1 MKILRLVL
9 IGLIL
14 SLSTYIHADG
24 CFKMLSTGNVSTRE
38 TSKTFFNDTAFALPK
53 DIGLLEG
60 FSISG
65 SIINNSPEYVVR
77 VILKDINGNEH
88 LVMEAYEELYS
99 DNTIRLNGYAE
110 ETALLNGVQ
119 ADSLLVFVS
128 NATLQLDSIN
138 YNATNGRSLLMP
150 DVYRQRFSEIR
161 GQQVQAKVDMINAY
175 NDTHDR
181 YWWAGVTDLALKSY
195 EDRKTVLSLPDNA
208 SSMGLEYYVG
218 GLFEMGSRD
227 LNPRTTGPSK
237 YIESFDWRNR
247 HGRNWL
253 TPAKHQGDSGY
264 CVAFAVL
271 GCAESLVKLYFN
283 TDEDYDL
290 SEQMIACECRTS
302 PSWTHGLV
310 TNTVLN
316 YLRDNGICEEEA
328 YPFQNDSNFIC
339 NTEGVYGSECVK
351 ISGYNSFT
359 ISGSQIDRL
368 KDSLIHKGPLPGSY
382 YWKKEY
388 NDTIYTGSHKVL
400 LVGYG
405 VIHVGDTVNWYDD
418 QSFFHSRKTIREGDP
433 LIGKT
438 YWIFKNSYG
447 TNAGY
452 NQNYNGYQY
461 IVFNNYS
468 HMGSPNV
475 IYTPITTLSYTDSGI
490 VVEDTDGDGYYFW
503 GIGPKPAH
511 APAGIPDEPDGDDSN
526 ADYGPMNKYGYLKV
540 LNPNVVDTIMVNDSV
555 TIDNTEYLYNHF
567 QVNSGGVLTI
577 ALDTEFWGDLSLNVK
592 NGGTLIVDGATFD
605 NVKITLESGSHLS
618 IMHGGVI
625 NIRSGNTFYAP
636 LGATVNISE
645 GMIH

>member
-1 MKILRLVL
+1 MKNLRIVL

-14 SLSTYIHADG
+14 GLSTCIHADG
-24 CFKMLSTGNVSTRE
+24 CFRILSTGNVSTRA

-161 GQQVQAKVDMINAY
+161 GQQVQAKVNMINAY

-195 EDRKTVLSLPDNA
+195 EDRRTVLSLPDNA

-227 LNPRTTGPSK
+227 FRPLTTGPSK
-237 YIESFDWRNR
+237 YIESFDWRDR

-253 TPAKHQGDSGY
+253 TPAKDQGDSGF
-264 CVAFAVL
+264 CVAFAYV
-271 GCAESLVKLYFN
+271 GCMESLVKLYYNIDDNF
-283 TDEDYDL
+283 DL
-290 SEQMIACECRTS
+290 SEQKVACACGN
-302 PSWTHGLV
+302 PSSWDYGIPGNKVLAYIQKHGV
-310 TNTVLN
+310 
-316 YLRDNGICEEEA
+316 CEENA
-328 YPFQNDSNFIC
+328 YPFLNVPYQNCRTDSLVP
-339 NTEGVYGSECVK
+339 TECVTVAGNSS
-351 ISGYNSFT
+351 IPSGANV
-359 ISGSQIDRL
+359 IDGI
-368 KDSLIHKGPLPGSY
+368 KDSLMHLGPLACSY
-382 YWKKEY
+382 SYSG
-388 NDTIYTGSHKVL
+388 GSHKVL
-400 LVGYG
+400 LAGYG
-405 VIHVGDTVNWYDD
+405 VVHAGDTIRYHDGSHIH
-418 QSFFHSRKTIREGDP
+418 SFHVIPDTSS
-433 LIGKT
+433 LVGKE

-447 TNAGY
+447 TAYHPKYGI
-452 NQNYNGYQY
+452 NGYIY
-461 IVFNNYS
+461 VVFNNYS
-468 HMGSPNV
+468 KMNN
-475 IYTPITTLSYTDSGI
+475 IYALHTPITTLSYSDLDI
-490 VVEDTDGDGYYFW
+490 AVEDNDGDGYYFW

-511 APAGIPDEPDGDDSN
+511 APTNIPDEPDGDDSN
-526 ADYGPMNKYGYLKV
+526 ANYGPINKYGYLKV
-540 LNPNVVDTIMVNDSV
+540 LNPNAADTIMVNDSV
-555 TIDNTEYLYNHF
+555 NIDNTEYLYNHF

-577 ALDTEFWGDLSLNVK
+577 ALDTEFWGELSLNVK

-605 NVKITLESGSHLS
+605 NVKITMESGSHLS
-618 IMHGGVI
+618 VMHGGVI
-625 NIRSGNTFYAP
+625 NMRSGNTFYAP
-636 LGATVNISE
+636 LGSTVNITE
-645 GMIH
+645 GMIR